1 MALWGEA
8 PLRAWRELIGIA
20 GDTARVRQ
28 KAKESELWLDGVEES
43 YGKKYHWP
51 TCPLT
56 PSSKSSIYWIPI
68 P

>member
-1 MALWGEA
+1 MQCRIEVTRKQDA
-8 PLRAWRELIGIA
+8 
-20 GDTARVRQ
+20 V

-51 TCPLT
+51 TCPLS